1 MNINGKTEIYGLI
14 GYPVKHTFS
23 PAMHN
28 AAFRSLGM
36 NAVYLPLEVKPG
48 DLKSVISCVKSL
60 GVSGLN
66 VTVPHKEK
74 IVRYLDDVD
83 KEASLIKA
91 VNTIVNEGAKLKGF
105 NTDGRGFVKSLK
117 EEFGILPRGKRFF
130 IMGAGGAAR
139 AISFSIALE
148 GAGRIIL
155 VDAVKSK
162 AVKLANALTRN
173 TSCEAIALKNEKR
186 AMKELI
192 LGSDVLINATPC
204 GMKASDRRLLDP
216 NLLHRRLCVYDI
228 IYNPRAT
235 MLLRDA
241 RNKGARVANG
251 MGMLLNQG
259 VISFNLW
266 TGRRAPVRVMKKAL
280 TGII

>member
-1 MNINGKTEIYGLI
+1 MNINGKTEIYGVI

-23 PAMHN
+23 PMMHN

-36 NAVYLPLEVKPG
+36 NAVYLPFEVKPK
-48 DLKSVISCVKSL
+48 DLKSAISSMRSL
-60 GVSGLN
+60 GVRGLN

-74 IVRYLDDVD
+74 IVKYLDYID

-91 VNTIVNEGAKLKGF
+91 VNTIVNEKGKLKGF
-105 NTDGRGFVKSLK
+105 NTDGKGFVKSLK
-117 EEFGILPRGKRFF
+117 EEFGISPQGKRFF

-139 AISFSIALE
+139 AISFSIALR

-155 VDAVKSK
+155 VDAVAEK
-162 AVKLANALTRN
+162 AIKLANTLTRN
-173 TSCEAIALKNEKR
+173 TSSEVIALKNER
-186 AMKELI
+186 RGMRELI
-192 LGSDVLINATPC
+192 LDSDVLVNATPC

-228 IYNPRAT
+228 IYNPRT
-235 MLLRDA
+235 TKLLKDA
-241 RNKGARVANG
+241 RNKGARIANG

-259 VISFNLW
+259 AISFNLW
-266 TGRRAPVRVMKKAL
+266 TGRHAPVHVMKKAL
-280 TGII
+280 TPLL